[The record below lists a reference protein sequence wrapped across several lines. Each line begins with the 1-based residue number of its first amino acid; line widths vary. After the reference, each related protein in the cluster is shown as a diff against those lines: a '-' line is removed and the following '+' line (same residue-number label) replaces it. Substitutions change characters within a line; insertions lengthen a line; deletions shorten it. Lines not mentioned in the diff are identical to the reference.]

1 MTFTGHILD
10 GKLVF
15 DAPLPLPDGTP
26 VRGELAARA
35 SFKAAAPDR
44 PKTLAERW
52 TGIAGMTV
60 DLPEDAAAQHD
71 HYLYGTPKR

>member
-1 MTFTGHILD
+1 MTFTGHIQN
-10 GKLVF
+10 GQVVF
-15 DAPLPLPDGTP
+15 DAPVPLPDGTE
-26 VRGELAARA
+26 VRVTPAEPPAALA
-35 SFKAAAPDR
+35 DR

-52 TGIAGMTV
+52 AGIAGMTV